1 MRAGVFNSFNRK
13 YSTWDALR
21 SLPEF
26 GTTNQI
32 DRDLLGL
39 QRVNAPGRNFSMDIS
54 LYF

>member
-1 MRAGVFNSFNRK
+1 MRAGVFNLFNRK

-21 SLPEF
+21 SLPES

-32 DRDLLGL
+32 GRVRLGL
-39 QRVNAPGRNFSMDIS
+39 QRFTAPGHNFPMDIL